1 MTRISTI
8 RLLRVYTPDSVFDI
22 IPAQNTLLCQDNVNV
37 VLHYRHKRFALSRA
51 CISTADEDGGVFPLT
66 VFLNI

>member
-1 MTRISTI
+1 LDFCVLIK
-8 RLLRVYTPDSVFDI
+8 
-22 IPAQNTLLCQDNVNV
+22 V

-66 VFLNI
+66 GELYSVRAVGICIYISNCSEDES